1 MFSKGFP
8 QLGEVVETELRDLER
23 IMEKEHAQDESLASA
38 PACHGECAQNDGP
51 ASAVSLVYEDVDS
64 SVLSAEDVVRVKA
77 ALDSG
82 ACRSCLGPDD
92 LPAGVEPSGN
102 PTGASF
108 VGANN
113 SPIKRYGEAITKC
126 RHAKGSFGT
135 TWQVAAVTRPL
146 AAVSQT
152 CGPMDKP
159 GRQEVIFTNQTSY
172 ILPPGAAAEIIKRFK
187 PVAEFPREG
196 NLYLAELELSSFA
209 GQGPAR

>member
-1 MFSKGFP
+1 MAEPALRSPPSAGLTP
-8 QLGEVVETELRDLER
+8 DTEV
-23 IMEKEHAQDESLASA
+23 
-38 PACHGECAQNDGP
+38 G
-51 ASAVSLVYEDVDS
+51 LVYENVDCA
-64 SVLSAEDVVRVKA
+64 VLSAEDVVRVKA

-102 PTGASF
+102 PSGASF

-126 RHAKGSFGT
+126 RHARGSFGT
-135 TWQVAAVTRPL
+135 AWQVAAVTRPL
-146 AAVSQT
+146 KSVSQT
-152 CGPMDKP
+152 CGPMEHPTGHHD
-159 GRQEVIFTNQTSY
+159 VLFTNKMSFVV
-172 ILPPGAAAEIIKRFK
+172 PPGAVAEIIKKYK
-187 PVAEFPREG
+187 PIGEFPREG